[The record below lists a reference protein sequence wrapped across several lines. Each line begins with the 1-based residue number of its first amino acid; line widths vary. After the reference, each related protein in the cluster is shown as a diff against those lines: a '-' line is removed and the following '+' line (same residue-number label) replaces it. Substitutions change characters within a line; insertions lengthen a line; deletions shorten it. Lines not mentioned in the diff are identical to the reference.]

1 MKSLSRARPP
11 FSSLFTIKN
20 LIGKGAFGEVYECE
34 NKKTKERCAVKLERT
49 GRNVGDQLDKEIAI
63 YRKLS
68 GCPDVC
74 RIHWSGSYSIY
85 RAVVMDLLDK
95 SVESQMSSF
104 PKGLS
109 LKSVLML
116 ADQMLRRIELLH
128 RSGYIHRDIKADN
141 FAFGL
146 DGRANTL
153 FLIDYGLSKRWADAN
168 GQHIPYR
175 QNCPT
180 VGTMRYVSINGHL
193 GLEQSRRDD
202 MESLG
207 YLFVYLLKGSLPW
220 QGVAAATE
228 KERCARIAEMKL
240 QTSLETLCDGCP
252 SEFREYLRYVRMLR
266 FDDEPEYAEYRRMF
280 SELFAR
286 SGFVYDNRYEWNARK
301 RIIPAKSVA
310 ALPSVIPPLAPIEHV
325 KCMFTTIN
333 TKKTNRIKRPSV
345 IDLRQVAS
353 RGIKCM

>member
-1 MKSLSRARPP
+1 
-11 FSSLFTIKN
+11 
-20 LIGKGAFGEVYECE
+20 
-34 NKKTKERCAVKLERT
+34 
-49 GRNVGDQLDKEIAI
+49 
-63 YRKLS
+63 
-68 GCPDVC
+68 
-74 RIHWSGSYSIY
+74 
-85 RAVVMDLLDK
+85 
-95 SVESQMSSF
+95 
-104 PKGLS
+104 
-109 LKSVLML
+109 
-116 ADQMLRRIELLH
+116 
-128 RSGYIHRDIKADN
+128 
-141 FAFGL
+141 
-146 DGRANTL
+146 
-153 FLIDYGLSKRWADAN
+153 
-168 GQHIPYR
+168 
-175 QNCPT
+175 
-180 VGTMRYVSINGHL
+180 
-193 GLEQSRRDD
+193 
-202 MESLG
+202 
-207 YLFVYLLKGSLPW
+207 
-220 QGVAAATE
+220 
-228 KERCARIAEMKL
+228 MKL